1 MKATPENVQLVT
13 MNAIKET
20 MKMMKSV
27 KRKRKE
33 SSSDSDDNQGPILVN
48 KTFKVKDNGHDVL
61 DFEVRNKLRTINAKP
76 DTYFKYLVKES

>member
-1 MKATPENVQLVT
+1 
-13 MNAIKET
+13 
-20 MKMMKSV
+20 MMKSV

-48 KTFKVKDNGHDVL
+48 KTFKVKDNGHDII

-76 DTYFKYLVKES
+76 DTYFKYLVKKVEPQLETIEVDHSQHSESKNN